1 MLEKNNKGGYRPALE
16 PKPQLS
22 AQALQEYNKI
32 IYRVPLTEEQVIEIG
47 KQIRRRKEASL
58 RLPKLSN
65 GSSDP
70 NFPSTRWD

>member
-1 MLEKNNKGGYRPALE
+1 MVEKNNKGGYRPALE

-22 AQALQEYNKI
+22 VQALQEYNKI
-32 IYRVPLTEEQVIEIG
+32 VYRIPLTEEQVSEIS

-70 NFPSTRWD
+70 NFPSKKWD